1 MKLIPALRLTFFS
14 LILSLSGSLAQ
25 AAEPMIQVELLLFR
39 QAEAPLI
46 ASQPPSPNW
55 AGNAKLLTERNEVPL
70 SLTES
75 AARLKPEQG
84 YQILLH
90 KAWRQTMS
98 GSGTSMAVKVGQ
110 SQFEF
115 APIQGRFQLSLGDQI
130 SVDTDV
136 WVNQFDEQGRVS
148 ASEHIDQKF
157 KIRANEVRYLDHGSL
172 GALIKITT
180 I

>member
-1 MKLIPALRLTFFS
+1 MKLFVSLRLA
-14 LILSLSGSLAQ
+14 LSCLLLALTGSLAQ
-25 AAEPMIQVELLLFR
+25 AADPMIQVELLLFR

-55 AGNAKLLTERNEVPL
+55 ASNAKLLTERNEVPL
-70 SLTES
+70 SLAES
-75 AARLKPEQG
+75 ASRLKPEQG

-90 KAWRQTMS
+90 KAWRQPMS
-98 GSGTSMAVKVGQ
+98 GSGASMAVKIGQ

-130 SVDTDV
+130 SVDADV
-136 WVNQFDEQGRVS
+136 WVNQFDEQGRIN
-148 ASEHIDQKF
+148 ACEHIDQKF

-180 I
+180 L